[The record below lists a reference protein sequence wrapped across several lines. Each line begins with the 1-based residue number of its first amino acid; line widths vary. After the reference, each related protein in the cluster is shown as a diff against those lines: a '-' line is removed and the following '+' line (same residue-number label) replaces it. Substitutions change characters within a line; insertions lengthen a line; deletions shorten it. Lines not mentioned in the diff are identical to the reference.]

1 MSNKGKE
8 KKHGRDREVKP
19 YLEDNQEYCYRVAFH
34 YTANPE
40 LAKDALQEAII
51 KAMVHYSQLR
61 NEKYMKTWFY
71 RILVNECKTVLK
83 KFPRREEFDM
93 TWIPDTDAGDQNL
106 KLAVNHCLE
115 SLKPQYRDIIY
126 LRFYQGFEFQEISR
140 NLGMRKG
147 TVKSRYYKGMEL
159 LKMQWES
166 ESHV

>member
-1 MSNKGKE
+1 
-8 KKHGRDREVKP
+8 
-19 YLEDNQEYCYRVAFH
+19 
-34 YTANPE
+34 
-40 LAKDALQEAII
+40 
-51 KAMVHYSQLR
+51 
-61 NEKYMKTWFY
+61 
-71 RILVNECKTVLK
+71 
-83 KFPRREEFDM
+83 M

-140 NLGMRKG
+140 ILGMRKG

>member
-71 RILVNECKTVLK
+71 RILINECKNMLK
-83 KFPRREEFDM
+83 KFPRREELDM
-93 TWIPDTDAGDQNL
+93 NWIEDPAVHDQNL
-106 KLAVNHCLE
+106 KIAVDHCLE

-126 LRFYQGFEFQEISR
+126 LKYFQGFEFKEISR
-140 NLGMRKG
+140 ILGVRNG

-159 LKMQWES
+159 LKMQWEG
-166 ESHV
+166 ENHV